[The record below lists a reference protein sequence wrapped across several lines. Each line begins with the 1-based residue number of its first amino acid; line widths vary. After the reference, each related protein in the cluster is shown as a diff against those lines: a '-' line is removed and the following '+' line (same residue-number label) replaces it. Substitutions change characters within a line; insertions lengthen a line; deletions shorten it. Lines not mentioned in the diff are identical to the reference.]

1 MGNTGTFSP
10 EIENELNI
18 KGYHFLNTTLPLIS
32 YPNKFPKFEKV
43 KEISIGKIYTLRL
56 FVKLPSAGIG
66 MIESG
71 LLDVKVISKS
81 KKGFI
86 AVIQTLLPDT
96 FPIAK
101 GQNIEIKK
109 EEILYAQI

>member
-1 MGNTGTFSP
+1 MSNIGNFSP
-10 EIENELNI
+10 DVGNELNI
-18 KGYHFLNTTLPLIS
+18 KGYHFLNTSLPLNS

-43 KEISIGKIYTLRL
+43 NEIGIGKIYTLRL

-86 AVIQTLLPDT
+86 GVIQTLLPDT
-96 FPIAK
+96 FPISK

-109 EEILYAQI
+109 EEILYEQI